1 MNNEITLFMNKN
13 LILYPVHCLI
23 SMYQI
28 TNLYGIHIKEMIGF
42 SNVQELV

>member
-1 MNNEITLFMNKN
+1 MKENVT
-13 LILYPVHCLI
+13 LYPVHCLI

-28 TNLYGIHIKEMIGF
+28 TNLYDTFFKEIIGF